1 MPDTIIFFW
10 IVSCLAGATFIGVL
24 ARKFG
29 PWLGIAVTAGIAVIS
44 NVLASAKIVM
54 FPFHLHA
61 PAGIIAYAMS
71 FFLMDI
77 LTEFYG
83 KNQALKGAYA
93 GITAQLL
100 TVPLI
105 WLTLKWPAA
114 PFMTAEK
121 VRAAVLALGLSPR
134 LFITSVFAFTVAS
147 LLNVYLFSLLKE
159 ITHGSLLWLR
169 NNVSTITAIFA
180 SNLIFIPLGYVGTGF
195 PILNMIKGHSLVQV
209 MIAAIDTVFIYLIVL
224 IFKQRKVKLTFEDIM
239 SKIRKI
245 DFGRTDLV
253 IAIGKGGIVPGAL
266 IARHLNADF
275 DVLWIN
281 YRDENNVPQYEYPR
295 LVKEFDLDHRNR
307 SVLLVDDVSR
317 TGATLKKARDL
328 LEVEVKT
335 CVINGKAD
343 FSLFNFKECVQF
355 PWH

>member
-1 MPDTIIFFW
+1 MPDYMIFLW
-10 IVSCLAGATFIGVL
+10 IVLCLAGATFIGVL

-54 FPFHLHA
+54 FPFHLTA

-71 FFLMDI
+71 FFLMDV
-77 LTEFYG
+77 LNEFYG
-83 KNQALKGAYA
+83 KKQALKGAYA
-93 GITAQLL
+93 AIAAQLL

-134 LFITSVFAFTVAS
+134 LFFASVLAFTVAS
-147 LLNVYLFSLLKE
+147 MLNIFLFSLLKKA
-159 ITHGSLLWLR
+159 THGGLLWLR

-180 SNLIFIPLGYVGTGF
+180 SNLIFVPLGYMGTGF

-209 MIAAIDTVFIYLIVL
+209 MIAVIDTVFIYLIVL
-224 IFKQRKVKLTFEDIM
+224 IFRQQKVKLTFEEIM
-239 SKIRKI
+239 GKIKKT

-253 IAIGKGGIVPGAL
+253 IAIGRGGIVPGAL
-266 IARHLNADF
+266 IASHLNADF

-281 YRDENNVPQYEYPR
+281 YRDENNVPQHEYPR
-295 LVKEFDLDHRNR
+295 LVKEIDLDHRNR

-317 TGATLKKARDL
+317 TGATLQNARDL
-328 LEVEVKT
+328 LNAEVKT
-335 CVINGKAD
+335 CVINGRAD
-343 FSLFNFKECVQF
+343 YSLFEIKECIQF
-355 PWH
+355 PWD